1 MLEISICYAFDRR
14 NLLASRKWCNDMF
27 LSLDELHQTIVLNR
41 HLSRNRLILKLI
53 GISIVISRITMVF
66 VCVLKFVPFRSILFE
81 FVQTQNYLFGCC
93 LFFWLLFEFVFQY
106 CQSHLVTGLIG
117 LQQGDY
123 IYILDERGL
132 LKISDDKRQA
142 LYSLTLKQYE
152 DLSNEMTQIL
162 LQVKNPKLKIL
173 PLCLNDF
180 LVNQEIKKTC

>member
-1 MLEISICYAFDRR
+1 
-14 NLLASRKWCNDMF
+14 MF
-27 LSLDELHQTIVLNR
+27 LTPDGLHQTICLNK

-53 GISIVISRITMVF
+53 GISVVISRIMMVF
-66 VCVLKFVPFRSILFE
+66 VCFLKFVPFKQKAFQFAQSHGYV
-81 FVQTQNYLFGCC
+81 FVLC
-93 LFFWLLFEFVFQY
+93 LFLWLIVEFIFQY
-106 CQSHLVTGLIG
+106 GQTHLVTGVIG

-123 IYILDERGL
+123 VYILDERGL
-132 LKISDDKRQA
+132 LKISDGLQQE

-180 LVNQEIKKTC
+180 LMNQEKEKDVLI

>member
-1 MLEISICYAFDRR
+1 
-14 NLLASRKWCNDMF
+14 MF
-27 LSLDELHQTIVLNR
+27 LTPDELHQTICLNK

-53 GISIVISRITMVF
+53 GISVVISRIMMVF
-66 VCVLKFVPFRSILFE
+66 VCFIKFVPFKQLVFQFFQSHG
-81 FVQTQNYLFGCC
+81 YLFFLC
-93 LFFWLLFEFVFQY
+93 LFLWLIVEFIFQY
-106 CQSHLVTGLIG
+106 GQTHLVTGMIG
-117 LQQGDY
+117 LQQGNY

-132 LKISDDKRQA
+132 LKISDGKQQQA

-180 LVNQEIKKTC
+180 LVNQEIEKDVLN